1 MQLVLTHAYY
11 SEVSVAKFIEL
22 INESNN
28 VVIDDSFNVPML
40 LSKGSVSTQTSNYIP
55 KYDSDNSEFYF
66 NYARFDWQGIYV
78 VNAWV
83 NPAEIPFGANVN
95 ASMTPAAIQ
104 SRLDEVSQDMF
115 VAVRSGIEGYGAIG
129 KVSFDYVTATQLYRL
144 IVKCESDLQG
154 NTVGYALY
162 THTPLKPIS
171 PTVAVFAEDGS
182 LKYDVRRPPMIFL
195 GSLYGNLN
203 LRQDVAGM
211 FNFNLPNG
219 INSNDVYITNK
230 SGAPFYSAYKIHSG
244 GVNFASTPFKTV
256 LTFPSTTMATATIRR
271 VKSVSGNNG
280 PTYYGGFSENLI
292 YCPYP
297 IGNYL

>member
-1 MQLVLTHAYY
+1 MQLIPIHVYCLEAF
-11 SEVSVAKFIEL
+11 VAKYIEL

-28 VVIDDSFNVPML
+28 VVIDDAFNVPML
-40 LSKGSVSTQTSNYIP
+40 LSRGTVSTVTSNYIP
-55 KYDSDNSEFYF
+55 KYNQNDSEWYF
-66 NYARFDWQGIYV
+66 NHARFDWLGLVV
-78 VNAWV
+78 VNVWV

-95 ASMTPAAIQ
+95 ASMTAADIQ

-115 VAVRSGIEGYGAIG
+115 VAVRSGVEGYGAIG

-203 LRQDVAGM
+203 LRQDVAGV

-219 INSNDVYITNK
+219 INSNDVYVTNK

-256 LTFPSTTMATATIRR
+256 LTFPSATMATATIRR
-271 VKSVSGNNG
+271 VKSVSGTSG

-297 IGNYL
+297 FGNYL